1 MSEWDTYIDQIINKY
16 DFTTN
21 AVSQGNVCTAAAIYG
36 NDGSCWAYS
45 AAFPEFTSY

>member
-21 AVSQGNVCTAAAIYG
+21 AVSLGNVCSAAAIYG

-45 AAFPEFTSY
+45 AAFPELTSY